1 MCKSS
6 RPIAFPSIYG
16 IDAMRLYPNVQ
27 ITIET
32 ITPEIAEK
40 MLQTNVGNRD
50 PKREAIAK
58 AIQRGEWTLNGAT
71 IVFDENGNLTDGQNR
86 LRACITANKPI
97 DTIVVRGIPR
107 TAQITMDVGV
117 KRQLNDYLKMAGYKN
132 CNIVCG
138 VGTMLYRADSYGLEG
153 SFTLPT
159 IGKDTIKT
167 LFEYINENYDERIE
181 PLVSPCKSV
190 QRLYPGIM
198 NGTTGVLFD
207 VFRSAGE
214 DNFTVFVQQLTNKR
228 AACMSVRLLQN
239 QLRKNSDSK
248 QGKMPQ
254 KMVAALIIKTWNA
267 YMRGDDIKTLR
278 FTQGG
283 AHPENFP
290 EIFLG
295 YE

>member
-6 RPIAFPSIYG
+6 KPIAFPPIYG
-16 IDAMRLYPNVQ
+16 IDAAIRYPNVR
-27 ITIET
+27 ISIET

-40 MLQTNVGNRD
+40 MLQANIGNRG
-50 PKREAIAK
+50 PKREAIKK
-58 AIQRGEWTLNGAT
+58 AILSGEWVLNGAT

-86 LRACITANKPI
+86 LMACVASNTPI
-97 DTIVVRGIPR
+97 DTIVVRGIPHS
-107 TAQITMDVGV
+107 AQITMDVGV
-117 KRQLNDYLKMAGYKN
+117 KRQLTDYLKLEGYKN
-132 CNIVCG
+132 CNIVG
-138 VGTMLYRADSYGLEG
+138 SIGTMLYRADSYGLEG

-159 IGKDTIKT
+159 IGKDTVKT
-167 LFEYINENYDERIE
+167 LFEYIKQNHDERIE
-181 PLVSPCKSV
+181 PLVLPCRSV
-190 QRLYPGIM
+190 QLLYPGIM

-207 VFRSAGE
+207 QFRCAGE

>member
-1 MCKSS
+1 MDNTTEHV
-6 RPIAFPSIYG
+6 AFPAIYG
-16 IDAMRLYPNVQ
+16 IDATKCYPNVR
-27 ITIET
+27 ISIET
-32 ITPEIAEK
+32 ITPDIAKK
-40 MLQTNVGNRD
+40 MLLTNIGNRD
-50 PKREAIAK
+50 PKREAIKK
-58 AIQRGEWTLNGAT
+58 AILSGEWTLNGAT

-86 LRACITANKPI
+86 LRACVAANVPI
-97 DTIVVRGIPR
+97 DTLVVRGIPR
-107 TAQITMDVGV
+107 AAQITMDMGV
-117 KRQLNDYLKMAGYKN
+117 KRQLNDYLKLEGYKN
-132 CNIVCG
+132 CNIVG
-138 VGTMLYRADSYGLEG
+138 SIGTMLYRADSYGLEG

-159 IGKDTIKT
+159 IGKDTVQT
-167 LFEYINENYDERIE
+167 LFEYIKENYDERVE
-181 PLVSPCKSV
+181 PLVAPCKSV

-207 VFRSAGE
+207 MFRRAGE
-214 DNFTVFVQQLTNKR
+214 DNFTVFIQQLTNKR
-228 AACMSVRLLQN
+228 PACMSVRLLQN

-283 AHPENFP
+283 AHPESFP
-290 EIFLG
+290 EIFLS

>member
-1 MCKSS
+1 MCKNS
-6 RPIAFPSIYG
+6 RPIAFPPIYG
-16 IDAMRLYPNVQ
+16 IDATNRYPN
-27 ITIET
+27 IRISIET

-40 MLQTNVGNRD
+40 MLQANVGNRD

-58 AIQRGEWTLNGAT
+58 AIQKGEWTLNGAT

-86 LRACITANKPI
+86 LRACIAANKPI
-97 DTIVVRGIPR
+97 DTIVVRGVPR
-107 TAQITMDVGV
+107 AAQITMDVGV
-117 KRQLNDYLKMAGYKN
+117 KRQLVDYLKMAGYKN
-132 CNIVCG
+132 CST
-138 VGTMLYRADSYGLEG
+138 VGKVGMMLYRADSYGLEG

-167 LFEYINENYDERIE
+167 LFEYINENYDKRIE
-181 PLVSPCKSV
+181 PLVSPCRCV

-198 NGTTGVLFD
+198 SGTIGVLFD
-207 VFRSAGE
+207 IFRLAGE

-228 AACMSVRLLQN
+228 PACMSVRLLQN

-254 KMVAALIIKTWNA
+254 RMIAALIIKTWNA

>member
-6 RPIAFPSIYG
+6 RPIAFPPIYG
-16 IDAMRLYPNVQ
+16 IDATSRYPN
-27 ITIET
+27 IRISIET

-40 MLQTNVGNRD
+40 MLQANVGNRD

-58 AIQRGEWTLNGAT
+58 AIQNGEWTLNGAT

-132 CNIVCG
+132 CNIVGG

-207 VFRSAGE
+207 VFRRAGE
-214 DNFTVFVQQLTNKR
+214 DNFTVFVQQLTNRR

-267 YMRGDDIKTLR
+267 YIRGDDIKTLR